1 MPGIKKTFVFMPV
14 RNSVVLERKWACWC
28 YSCMHASAPGAG
40 TASDLV
46 LKDQQFVCK
55 GCTSGLTWKETA
67 VQRTDPAGVA
77 NARAKTLAHARDLAK
92 QLKCKLCGQSNQPI
106 WVAVQNRGE
115 NDPDQY
121 WIGKAVG
128 VPKEYGPGESGSNG
142 RTRYGPGD
150 MEIEVQW
157 FHRDISG
164 GDERRIFRRWVA
176 DEEAGDQGPEE
187 GTKYTFNSV
196 ELRAIDVKMQPVLPL
211 GGVPLE
217 TVAQEVRPQRS
228 AAAAAVE
235 HIRNILF
242 TAHRHR
248 AQPAEQLWEIPAG
261 EESAILLHCC

>member
-1 MPGIKKTFVFMPV
+1 MNRAAMAGRVMGPV
-14 RNSVVLERKWACWC
+14 
-28 YSCMHASAPGAG
+28 
-40 TASDLV
+40 
-46 LKDQQFVCK
+46 
-55 GCTSGLTWKETA
+55 TW
-67 VQRTDPAGVA
+67 
-77 NARAKTLAHARDLAK
+77 
-92 QLKCKLCGQSNQPI
+92 
-106 WVAVQNRGE
+106 
-115 NDPDQY
+115 
-121 WIGKAVG
+121 
-128 VPKEYGPGESGSNG
+128 
-142 RTRYGPGD
+142 
-150 MEIEVQW
+150 IEVQW

-217 TVAQEVRPQRS
+217 TVAQEARPQRS